1 MTKIIKNEFGSL
13 KNGATVYA
21 FTLSD
26 GCSFARILNLGGIL
40 QSLVFPDKTGT
51 PTDVVLGYD
60 TPQEYLENDGYLGAL
75 IGRFGNR
82 IDEGRLEIDGKIYSL
97 YLNDRGNH
105 LHGGR
110 EGFDKKIWD
119 TEIITDE
126 QGNEQLVLR
135 YVSVD
140 GEEHYPGTLVVQ
152 VVYGFI
158 NGVLSI
164 DYMAV
169 ADQKTAINL
178 TNHAYFNLDG
188 DGAENSVSEHFLKIN
203 ADRITPTDKN
213 MIPRGGF
220 KKVAGTPFDFSS
232 FQKIGDGN
240 ARIEEDADMING
252 NGFDHCFVLN
262 GQNDDEPACVAYS
275 EKSGIE
281 MKTYTDQSA
290 VQLYTSNGLFA
301 TGKNGKAYGRFGGFC
316 LETQAIPN
324 NVNVP
329 EYAAI
334 ASSIFEKGEPYF
346 HSTRYAFCVRK

>member
-1 MTKIIKNEFGSL
+1 MTKITKNEFGKL

-26 GCSFARILNLGGIL
+26 GFAFARILDLGGIL
-40 QSLVFPDKTGT
+40 QALVVPDKKGT

-82 IDEGRLEIDGKIYSL
+82 IDEGRLEIDGKIYPL

-119 TEIITDE
+119 AEIVADE

-135 YVSVD
+135 YVSLD

-152 VVYGFI
+152 VVYGFV

-169 ADQKTAINL
+169 ADKKTAINL

-188 DGAENSVSEHFLKIN
+188 DGAENSVSEHYLKIV
-203 ADRITPTDKN
+203 AARITPTDKT

-220 KKVAGTPFDFSS
+220 KKVAGTPFDFSD
-232 FQKIGDGN
+232 FKKIGAGN
-240 ARIEEDADMING
+240 ARIKEDADMING

-262 GQNDDEPACVAYS
+262 ERTDDEPACVAYS

-281 MKTYTDQSA
+281 MKTYTDQPA
-290 VQLYTSNGLFA
+290 VQLYTANGLSA
-301 TGKNGKAYGRFGGFC
+301 TGKDGKGYGRFGAFC

-324 NVNVP
+324 NVNVA
-329 EYAAI
+329 EYAEI
-334 ASSIFEKGEPYF
+334 ASSVYEAGTPYF
-346 HSTRYAFCVRK
+346 HSTRYAFSARK